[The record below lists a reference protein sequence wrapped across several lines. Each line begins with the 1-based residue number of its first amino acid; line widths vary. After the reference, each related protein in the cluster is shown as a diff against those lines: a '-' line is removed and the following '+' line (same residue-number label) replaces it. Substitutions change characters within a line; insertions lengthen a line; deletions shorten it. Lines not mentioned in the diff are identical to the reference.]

1 MRIRSAVFDDFPPFQ
16 PDGEIQFPGKPEGSH
31 LAEVHFLVGGNGS
44 GKTRL
49 LSLLCAACGNRT
61 SLAARLPSEAAKP
74 NEGRLRAA
82 VLAEADGK
90 LAIWSDQVAFCGWLP
105 NGSAELSRAD
115 MIDCKSSYFATTA
128 GLTSETAGLGPVGFG
143 GGTSTSEG
151 LPKIRF
157 AMSFSGTSVM
167 NDETVEALKPVSQGK
182 KGEHL
187 VLQNPDLDSRRAVAQ
202 SLVNLKMIAAMDGMQ
217 PGGKM
222 SRSVRMVTRLEET
235 ISTITGRAFS
245 LTVTHNPK
253 VSLKVI
259 WGNET
264 PLLMAQVP
272 DGLRAILGW
281 LAAAVARLN
290 AEFPDHSDPLSLPVI
305 ILIDEPEA
313 HLHPQ
318 WQRHVLPAMQR
329 LLPNAQIIAV
339 THSAFVISSVNEGWI
354 HILRNDENGK
364 IRIEEPVP
372 CGKGDSHLDVVEDIL
387 GVTQWYDPETE
398 AELARFRDLR
408 DAVLTGKSDSQQ
420 ELSSLAS
427 SIASRSEGLS
437 NIMGR
442 EMAKVTRHLQKA
454 STP

>member
-1 MRIRSAVFDDFPPFQ
+1 MRILSAVFDDFPPFQ
-16 PDGEIQFPGKPEGSH
+16 PDGEIQFPGKPEGSN

-61 SLAARLPSEAAKP
+61 SLTARLPAEAA
-74 NEGRLRAA
+74 NANAGRLRAA

-105 NGSAELSRAD
+105 NGSAVPSRVD
-115 MIDCKSSYFATTA
+115 MLDGKSSYSATTA
-128 GLTSETAGLGPVGFG
+128 GLTSEIAGLGGGGFG
-143 GGTSTSEG
+143 GATSPPEA

-157 AMSFSGTSVM
+157 AMAFSGTSVM

-187 VLQNPDLDSRRAVAQ
+187 VLQSPDPDSRRAVAQ

-217 PGGKM
+217 PGRKM
-222 SRSVRMVTRLEET
+222 SRSALMVTRLEET

-245 LTVTHNPK
+245 LTVSHNLK

-290 AEFPDHSDPLSLPVI
+290 SEFPDDPDPLSLPVI

-354 HILRNDENGK
+354 HILRNDENGR
-364 IRIEEPVP
+364 ICIEEPVP

-408 DAVLTGKSDSQQ
+408 DAVLTGKTDSQQ
-420 ELSSLAS
+420 ELNSLAS